1 MAKYEEPF
9 KDTQEIFEGVIANA
23 DLERYVNIKLL
34 SDNKSKTIT
43 KVVKANPLLK
53 FETKN
58 DLYIFVNEQVFE
70 QLEGWQK
77 LIVAEEALAGVYFD
91 AENQKIRF
99 TQSAPENLAVTYNY
113 IGKSTR
119 VEFDLLIELLWYKFQ
134 DGEIEL
140 DQLKKIFD
148 EMRNFCDNIKYNLIL

>member
-1 MAKYEEPF
+1 MAKYEDPF

-91 AENQKIRF
+91 AEKDKLEIKK
-99 TQSAPENLAVTYNY
+99 
-113 IGKSTR
+113 GD
-119 VEFDLLIELLWYKFQ
+119 VETFSGLLSKYGYDRYEVVR
-134 DGEIEL
+134 ES
-140 DQLKKIFD
+140 
-148 EMRNFCDNIKYNLIL
+148 IKTLYQVEKEEAEV

>member
-1 MAKYEEPF
+1 MAKYEDPF

-91 AENQKIRF
+91 GEKDKLEIKKGDVETFSGLLSKYGYDRYEVVRESIKTLYQVEKEEAE
-99 TQSAPENLAVTYNY
+99 V
-113 IGKSTR
+113 
-119 VEFDLLIELLWYKFQ
+119 
-134 DGEIEL
+134 
-140 DQLKKIFD
+140 
-148 EMRNFCDNIKYNLIL
+148 